1 MRKPAGITLI
11 LSVAASAALATAAF
25 AAAESDF
32 HIPFEKYKLQ
42 NGMRVV
48 LSRDTAVPVIGLY
61 VIYDVGARSEEKG
74 RTGFAH
80 LFEHMMFEGSANI
93 KKGEHFKYVSANGG
107 QMNGSTHPDYTDY
120 FETMPSNKLGL
131 ALWLESDR
139 MRSLSITAEN
149 LKDQQEAVK
158 QERRLRFDNEAYNTA
173 IIEKWPAMAFG
184 NFQSSHSLIGSFEDL
199 EAAGV
204 DDVSKFFKTYYA
216 PNNAV
221 LVIAGDFETAE
232 AKKLVEQYFGGIPS
246 QPQPA
251 RLDMTEPGRTNGKSE
266 VVQDQHAR
274 VPGLVIGWPAPK
286 RHSDEWYALGML
298 DAVLTGG
305 ESCRMQLDLVK
316 GKQTLIQFQ
325 AGLGWPFESFNDFKD
340 PGEYAAFVLYKPNY
354 KAQQIVDEIQQEIDL
369 VAKDGVGA
377 KELDRVKAVL
387 RYAKVSGLQSSLG
400 RAQLLGQ
407 YELLDG
413 KPEMVDQDFTNLF
426 KVTSEQIQA
435 AAKKYLTAA
444 RRDVLV
450 IQPAP
455 PSAPPA
461 APKAA
466 TKKEDAK

>member
-1 MRKPAGITLI
+1 MRKPAVTALTLCALSS
-11 LSVAASAALATAAF
+11 LSVAAF
-25 AAAESDF
+25 AAESDF

-48 LSRDTAVPVIGLY
+48 LSRDTAVPVIALY

-93 KKGEHFKYVSANGG
+93 KKGEHFKYVQANGG

-139 MRSLSITAEN
+139 MRSLAITAEN

-158 QERRLRFDNEAYNTA
+158 QERRLRFDNTAYNTA
-173 IIEKWPAMAFG
+173 IIDKWPAMVYG

-199 EAAGV
+199 EAASVG
-204 DDVSKFFKTYYA
+204 DVSKFFKTYYA

-221 LVIAGDFETAE
+221 LVIAGDFVPAE
-232 AKKLVEQYFGGIPS
+232 AKKMIEQYFGNIPA
-246 QPQPA
+246 QPPPV
-251 RLDMTEPGRTNGKSE
+251 RPDMTEPQRSEGKTE
-266 VVQDQHAR
+266 TLPDQHAR
-274 VPGLVIGWPAPK
+274 VPAIVIGWPAPK
-286 RHSDEWYALGML
+286 SHSQEWYALGML

-305 ESCRMQLDLVK
+305 ESCRLQLDLVK
-316 GKQTLIQFQ
+316 GKQSVIQYE
-325 AGLGWPFESFNDFKD
+325 AGLGWPFSSFNDFKD

-354 KAQQIVDEIQQEIDL
+354 KPEQIVDQIQQEVDKI
-369 VAKDGVGA
+369 AKDGVGE
-377 KELDRVKAVL
+377 KELERVKAVL
-387 RYAKVSGLQSSLG
+387 RFGKITGLQSSLA

-426 KVTSEQIQA
+426 KVTPAQIQSA
-435 AAKKYLTAA
+435 AQKYLTAA

-455 PSAPPA
+455 APA
-461 APKAA
+461 A
-466 TKKEDAK
+466 AKGESK

>member
-1 MRKPAGITLI
+1 MRKHAGTTLV
-11 LSVAASAALATAAF
+11 LSVAASVALATAAF

-32 HIPFEKYKLQ
+32 HIPFERYKLQ

-48 LSRDTAVPVIGLY
+48 LSRDTAVPVIALY

-80 LFEHMMFEGSANI
+80 LFEHMMFEGSANV

-139 MRSLSITAEN
+139 MRSLAITAEN

-158 QERRLRFDNEAYNTA
+158 QERRLRFDNEPYNTA
-173 IIEKWPAMAFG
+173 IIDKWPAMVFG

-199 EAAGV
+199 EAASV

-221 LVIAGDFETAE
+221 LVISGDFETAD
-232 AKKLVEQYFGGIPS
+232 AKKLVEQYFGSIPS
-246 QPQPA
+246 QPQPT
-251 RLDMTEPGRTNGKSE
+251 RLDMTEPVRTAGKTE
-266 VVQDQHAR
+266 TVLDQHAR

-298 DAVLTGG
+298 DSVLTGG

-316 GKQTLIQFQ
+316 GKQTVIQFQ
-325 AGLGWPFESFNDFKD
+325 AGLGWPFASFNDFKD

-354 KAQQIVDEIQQEIDL
+354 KPQQIVDEIQQEIDRI
-369 VAKDGVGA
+369 AKDGVDA
-377 KELDRVKAVL
+377 QELDRVKAVL
-387 RYAKVSGLQSSLG
+387 RFGKVSGLQSSLG

-413 KPEMVDQDFTNLF
+413 KPDMVDQDFTNLF
-426 KVTSEQIQA
+426 KVTSAQIQA

-444 RRDVLV
+444 RRDVMV

-455 PSAPPA
+455 PPPPPA
-461 APKAA
+461 APK
-466 TKKEDAK
+466 KEEAK